1 MLVDLQRHRC
11 IVASGRTPLYEDLDS
26 CAHAPLNS
34 PARALEAEEIRGFS
48 CEFLLGSTEFCLT
61 VRSNFEEF
69 RTLW

>member
-1 MLVDLQRHRC
+1 
-11 IVASGRTPLYEDLDS
+11 LYEDLDS